1 MHLLITGLSFG
12 PVSRLCRVAAVWWVE
27 AVQCCSAESCNVASG
42 PVRWRPAAAAGPQ
55 FEGTKKPRR
64 LSSPH
69 LTTHNQ
75 ISVSPCDNVGE
86 IHAGPQ
92 FDQSALTLCHCQWS
106 DVWGCSRLELDRLGL
121 QFLHFPQGQK
131 VREMWFILRLRGGTF
146 IDKSCPPTQDI

>member
-1 MHLLITGLSFG
+1 MHLLITGHCHC
-12 PVSRLCRVAAVWWVE
+12 VQAVQAGSSLVVE

-69 LTTHNQ
+69 LTAHNQ
-75 ISVSPCDNVGE
+75 ISVSPRDNVGE
-86 IHAGPQ
+86 IHAGGPQ

-106 DVWGCSRLELDRLGL
+106 DVWECGVAAG
-121 QFLHFPQGQK
+121 
-131 VREMWFILRLRGGTF
+131 
-146 IDKSCPPTQDI
+146 